1 MEYSIQL
8 YATLHILR
16 RQIIHPNTIHITR
29 KQIPE
34 KYYVI
39 FCATTILAT
48 KMRSMPTP
56 CKEKYVAL
64 DK

>member
-1 MEYSIQL
+1 MEYNIQI
-8 YATLHILR
+8 YATLHIFR
-16 RQIIHPNTIHITR
+16 GQIIFPNTIHITC

-39 FCATTILAT
+39 FYATTILAA

>member
-8 YATLHILR
+8 YASLHIFR
-16 RQIIHPNTIHITR
+16 GQIIFPNNIHITC

-48 KMRSMPTP
+48 KIRSMPTP